1 MRRFQIGLGLLL
13 GVLFAQSLHATHI
26 VGGEMNYTCLG
37 NNEYEISLTI
47 FRDCFNGNPDAWF
60 DDPASIG
67 IFDENNILLQQI
79 LIPLMGNDTLDPVL
93 SDPCLVVPPD
103 VCVHTTTYTATIVLP
118 PLIGGYQL
126 AYQRCCRNQTIKNII
141 DPLGSGATYG
151 VTISE
156 RALLECN
163 SNPKF
168 NDWPPIYICVNEP
181 INFDQSAVDIDG
193 DSIVYRL
200 CTPLLGATPDI
211 PRPQPPNPPP
221 YEPINWINPPYD
233 VDNMLNGT
241 GDGQFLEINAQ
252 TGLLTGVPN
261 TIGQFVVGICVEEYR
276 DGDLISTTR
285 RDFQY
290 NVGVCGQSV
299 ASFFAP
305 EIQCESL
312 TVDFDNMSSGAEN
325 YLWFFNDPGN
335 PGFVSG
341 LESPSYTYSDTGR
354 FTVMLIAEPN
364 SSCADTSFREVYLQ
378 YNSLFPDFSYE
389 FEQCSDSLTIA
400 VTDLTIDTISNPSEW
415 SWELQPLGITSMEQN
430 PTFTV
435 FNSGDLILSLTVLAD
450 NGCEKVIEQ
459 SFPVELIEEEL
470 PADSVRICF
479 GNTYALNP
487 DFNPDYTYSWAPAD
501 QLSNP
506 SSPNPT
512 AVPDSTTTYSVTI
525 TDASGFCEI
534 ERSITVVVP
543 EILVASAPSDTTI
556 CTPTYELEA
565 TSNTGQSFFWATDVL
580 FSNVI
585 ATEAIVSVEPIG
597 VQTYYLV
604 VFDEANCE
612 VRDSVTITGNGINVD
627 LNPNELI
634 CEGDQVTLSLL
645 NEDLNDTLTIFWE
658 PSEFVFSG
666 QGTSNP
672 IVQPNSAGNFT
683 FYANL
688 ENQLGCTLVDS
699 TIVTVIDT
707 SVEVDFLTA
716 LQCSGNTM
724 NFTGL
729 GTNAP
734 FYVWDFGDPTNPGA
748 TATGETVT
756 YTYPDTGTY
765 TVMITLSSLVP
776 CPDTLMA
783 DIQVQEAA
791 ISPAFSWNFESCSD
805 TAVIQFMDE
814 SSNTQSTIIDWI
826 WTIEDTTLNEQNP
839 SYVIEGSQIL
849 DGSLQIISD
858 DGCVDNI
865 PFQIPINLVEEEFT
879 DSIIICNGLPTALNP
894 EANLEYSYTW
904 TPAEGL
910 DDPNSP
916 NPLANPTQTTTYTVL
931 VEDTNTLCAI
941 EATVTAIVPPPLTLE
956 IPGDT
961 AICEPS
967 FLLFA
972 NSPEAVSYAWSENS
986 DFSTIFSEDPEVF
999 VNPEQSVT
1007 YYVRVTDDFGCV
1019 KEETLTVD
1027 SNPVLVDLQGDAT
1040 VCLGDTAEIIVVNQ
1054 VGGELEYSWS
1064 PEENIISGQ
1073 GTSNIIVN
1081 PNINTEYAVNINNA
1095 FGCSLDTSIQIA
1107 IFNFI
1112 PPLEIVA
1119 DPDTLRG
1126 DGFSQLAATLD
1137 DNYTYIWEPS
1147 PSLSATD
1154 IANPTA
1160 NPTETTTY
1168 FLRII
1173 DQSGCTNEA
1182 NITITVFNPECEE
1195 PFIFIPK
1202 GFTPNDDGKNDVFF
1216 VRGNN
1221 IDEMDLIIYNRWG
1234 EEVFRSQ
1241 SPDIGWDGRYKGRM
1255 SDPDVFGYYVELR
1268 CFNGQTFTKKGN
1280 VTLIR

>member
-1 MRRFQIGLGLLL
+1 MRPFQIGLGLLL
-13 GVLFAQSLHATHI
+13 GVLFAQALHATHI

-67 IFDENNILLQQI
+67 IFDENNLLLQQI

-181 INFDQSAVDIDG
+181 INFDQSAIDIDG

-221 YEPINWINPPYD
+221 YAPINWINPPYD

-241 GDGQFLEINAQ
+241 GDGQFLEINSQ

-290 NVGVCGQSV
+290 NVGLCGQSV

-335 PGFVSG
+335 PGFVSS

-400 VTDLTIDTISNPSEW
+400 VTDLTIDTISNPAEW

-435 FNSGDLILSLTVLAD
+435 FNSGDLILRLNVLAE
-450 NGCEKVIEQ
+450 NGCEQVVEQ

-525 TDASGFCEI
+525 TDAAGFCEI
-534 ERSITVVVP
+534 ERSITVIVP
-543 EILVASAPSDTTI
+543 EILIASAPNDTTI
-556 CTPTYELEA
+556 CAPTYELEA
-565 TSNTGQSFFWATDVL
+565 ISNTGQSFFWATDVL
-580 FSNVI
+580 FSDVI
-585 ATEAIVSVEPIG
+585 ATEANVIVEPIG
-597 VQTYYLV
+597 AQTYYLV

-627 LNPNELI
+627 LNSNELI

-645 NEDLNDTLTIFWE
+645 NEDLNDTLSVFWE
-658 PSEFVFSG
+658 PAAFVFSG
-666 QGTSNP
+666 QGTFEP
-672 IVQPNSAGNFT
+672 IVQPDDSGNFT

-699 TIVTVIDT
+699 TVVTVIDT
-707 SVEVDFLTA
+707 SVETDFFSA
-716 LQCSGNTM
+716 LQCSGNTI

-729 GTNAP
+729 GANAP
-734 FYVWDFGDPTNPGA
+734 FFVWDFGDPTNPGA
-748 TATGETVT
+748 TASGEMVT

-765 TVMITLSSLVP
+765 TIMITLSSLVP

-783 DIQVQEAA
+783 AIQVQESA

-805 TAVIQFMDE
+805 TALIQFLDE
-814 SSNTQSTIIDWI
+814 STNTQSTITDWV
-826 WTIEDTTLNEQNP
+826 WTIGDSTFNEQNP
-839 SYVIEGSQIL
+839 NYVVDGSQIL
-849 DGSLQIISD
+849 DGNLQIFSD

-865 PFQIPINLVEEEFT
+865 PFQIPINLIEEELA
-879 DSIIICNGLPTALNP
+879 DSIIICNGTATALNP
-894 EANLEYSYTW
+894 DANLDYTYTW
-904 TPAEGL
+904 SPTEGL

-916 NPLANPTQTTTYTVL
+916 NPLANPEQTTNYTVL

-941 EATVTAIVPPPLTLE
+941 EASITAIVPPTLTLE
-956 IPGDT
+956 VPGDT
-961 AICEPS
+961 AICETS
-967 FLLFA
+967 YLLFA
-972 NSPEAVSYAWSENS
+972 NSPEAASFAWSES
-986 DFSTIFSEDPEVF
+986 PDFSSIFSVDPEVF
-999 VNPEQSVT
+999 VNPEQATEYFVQ
-1007 YYVRVTDDFGCV
+1007 VIDDFGCV
-1019 KEETLTVD
+1019 QEESIFIE
-1027 SNPVLVDLQGDAT
+1027 SNPVLVELQGAT
-1040 VCLGDTAEIIVVNQ
+1040 SICIGDTAEIIVLNQ
-1054 VGGELEYSWS
+1054 GEGTLEYNWA
-1064 PEENIISGQ
+1064 PEDDIISGQ
-1073 GTSNIIVN
+1073 NTSTILVN
-1081 PNINTEYAVNINNA
+1081 PAINTEYTVNISNA
-1095 FGCSLDTSIQIA
+1095 FGCSIDTTVQLA
-1107 IFNFI
+1107 IFNFT
-1112 PPLEIVA
+1112 PPLELIA

-1126 DGFSQLAATLD
+1126 DGFSQLLATFD
-1137 DNYTYIWEPS
+1137 DNYSYIWEPS

-1168 FLRII
+1168 FLRIV

-1182 NITITVFNPECEE
+1182 NVTITVFNPECEE

-1280 VTLIR
+1280 ITLIR